1 MLNKPLHI
9 IKNEPREGPG
19 LFELELIRFGVPFQL
34 VDLKKGGKFPKPDET
49 SALIVLGGPDSAN
62 DRTPRMRA
70 ELEQVKI
77 AVEAG
82 TPYLGIC
89 LGLQVLVKA
98 LGGTVTQSPVKE
110 VGFRS
115 PAGRVYEIEL
125 TMEGL
130 KDPLFRGFTR
140 RHARVFQLHG
150 ETVRLTKEMTLLGV
164 SPEVPNQVVRVRP
177 GAWGFQCHFELTDDL
192 LAEWLREDEDLRK
205 LSARQLCAEFKEIH
219 EEYKMTGR
227 RIIRNFLEF
236 AGLLL
241 PEPPAPD
248 SRKTQKRV

>member
-9 IKNEPREGPG
+9 LKNEPREGPG
-19 LFELELIRFGVPFQL
+19 LFETELIRLGVPFQL
-34 VDLKKGGKFPKPDET
+34 VDLKKGGKFPKPEDT

-62 DRTPRMRA
+62 DRSALMRA
-70 ELEQVKI
+70 ELVQVKA

-98 LGGTVTQSPVKE
+98 LGGTVKQSPVKE
-110 VGFRS
+110 VGFRNL
-115 PAGRVYEIEL
+115 AGRAYEIEL

-130 KDPLFRGFTR
+130 KDPLFRGMTR
-140 RHARVFQLHG
+140 RHMRVFQLHG
-150 ETVRLTKEMTLLGV
+150 ETVQLTKEMTLLGV

-177 GAWGFQCHFELTDDL
+177 GAWGFQCHFELTDGL
-192 LAEWLREDEDLRK
+192 LEEWLREDADLRK
-205 LSARQLCAEFKEIH
+205 LNARQLSAEFKEIH

-227 RIIRNFLEF
+227 RIIHNFLEF

-241 PEPPAPD
+241 PEPVAPD
-248 SRKTQKRV
+248 LRKAKKRT